1 MTSFLTKEHPLN
13 TPQRGVIATLITAK
27 LKASLSAYQEELG
40 YKLVERETVSKGLA
54 QHWQQSEL
62 EGCEMALLKPASGAP
77 VFLRFI
83 GVPTATP
90 ITPKTGWFA
99 LEICVKDVYA
109 LHKTLVSGSN
119 FTPFAEPKP
128 LPFTDKVVPMQCKGP
143 RGEILYLNE
152 VRGNLP
158 DIDLPL
164 AQSQV
169 DHLFISILSANDMEE
184 SISFYEELLD
194 IRVNERH
201 EIPYKTINRVYGL
214 PLETKHKLAT
224 LGVPRS
230 VTLEIDQTPSP
241 KQPSEKLTEG
251 IWMISFTVDALDKA
265 QGKIFSVGQA
275 PYNGAKAVTIN
286 GPSGEKVELIKL
298 TS

>member
-1 MTSFLTKEHPLN
+1 MS
-13 TPQRGVIATLITAK
+13 TLITAN
-27 LKASLSAYQEELG
+27 LDASLSAYQGELG
-40 YKLVERETVSKGLA
+40 YTLVRRETVSKALA
-54 QHWQQSEL
+54 QHWHQAEL
-62 EGCEMALLKPASGAP
+62 EGCEMALLQPASDTP
-77 VFLRFI
+77 VFMRFI
-83 GVPTATP
+83 GVPTAEP
-90 ITPKTGWFA
+90 ITPKPGWFA

-109 LHKTLVSGSN
+109 LHEILLSGTN
-119 FTPFAEPKP
+119 FTPLAEPKP
-128 LPFTDKVVPMQCKGP
+128 LPFTDKVVPMQCRGP
-143 RGEILYLNE
+143 QGEILYLNE

-164 AQSQV
+164 ASSQV

-184 SISFYEELLD
+184 SISFYEKLLD

-214 PLETKHKLAT
+214 PLETTHKLAT
-224 LGVPRS
+224 LGAPRS

-241 KQPSEKLTEG
+241 KPPSDKLSEG
-251 IWMISFTVDALDKA
+251 IWMISFTVDTLDET
-265 QGKIFSVGQA
+265 QGEIFNLGQV
-275 PYNGAKAVTIN
+275 PYNGATATTIS